1 MQAFKKN
8 IFPILVL
15 TLLVGLLIGFRSFL
29 MDNIVQ
35 PVALLF
41 WAVWRVISS
50 VDQYVY
56 WFALIVFCAIFFI
69 RLIPSEK
76 DNSTNPRYDQIYK
89 PPNRVEYWQIL
100 IDESMLGKN
109 KSEYLRNRIK
119 DLVITSVSQVEQPA
133 TTEVDEIIA
142 TGIPSLSPAARQYL
156 VPPDAKNGKSSKKN
170 QKNSVIFVPKWLRKW
185 QRKFIH
191 QNNVVLDEILNWMEI
206 ELEIKDEQ

>member
-1 MQAFKKN
+1 MDAFKKN
-8 IFPILVL
+8 IFPILIL
-15 TLLVGLLIGFRSFL
+15 TLLVGLLLGFHSFL
-29 MDNIVQ
+29 MDNIVE

-41 WAVWRVISS
+41 WAVWRIISS
-50 VDQYVY
+50 VDQHVY

-76 DNSTNPRYDQIYK
+76 DNSINPLYNQTYK

-119 DLVITSVSQVEQPA
+119 DLVITTISQVEQPA

-156 VPPDAKNGKSSKKN
+156 FPPGDKHGTSPMKNHTN
-170 QKNSVIFVPKWLRKW
+170 NTVFVPKWLRRW
-185 QRKFIH
+185 QKKYTH
-191 QNNVVLDEILNWMEI
+191 QNNIVLDEILKWMET
-206 ELEIKDEQ
+206 ELEIKDVQ

>member
-1 MQAFKKN
+1 MDAFKKN
-8 IFPILVL
+8 IFPILIL

-29 MDNIVQ
+29 LDNIVQ

-56 WFALIVFCAIFFI
+56 WVVLIVCCVIFLI

-76 DNSTNPRYDQIYK
+76 DNSTNPSYNQTYK
-89 PPNRVEYWQIL
+89 PPNRVEYWQNL

-119 DLVITSVSQVEQPA
+119 DLVITTISQVEQPA

-156 VPPDAKNGKSSKKN
+156 FTPGDKNGTSPMKN
-170 QKNSVIFVPKWLRKW
+170 KTNNAVFVPKWLRRW
-185 QRKFIH
+185 QKKHTH
-191 QNNVVLDEILNWMEI
+191 QNNIVLDEILKWMEM